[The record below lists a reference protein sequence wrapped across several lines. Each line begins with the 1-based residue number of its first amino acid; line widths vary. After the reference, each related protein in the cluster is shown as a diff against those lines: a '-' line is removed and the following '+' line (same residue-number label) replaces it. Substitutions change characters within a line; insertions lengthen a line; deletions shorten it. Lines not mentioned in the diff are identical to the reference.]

1 MSHDDLSSSCT
12 DDTLTL
18 ANLTQLLNN
27 VEHWDI
33 FRRYLHI
40 PDSKYK
46 ALKQQH
52 PDGAQWKKAVCV
64 WYLTHHPAPS
74 WSDVAIALYFS
85 AEHAV
90 LDVLRMHYLKGQW
103 TL

>member
-18 ANLTQLLNN
+18 ANLTQLVNN
-27 VEHWDI
+27 MEDWDD
-33 FRRYLHI
+33 FRRLICI
-40 PDSKYK
+40 PDSKYE

-52 PDGAQWKKAVCV
+52 PDGAQWKKAACV
-64 WYLTHHPAPS
+64 WYLTEHPAPS
-74 WSDVAIALYFS
+74 WSHVATALYIIE
-85 AEHAV
+85 EHAV